1 MKIIISKDKNGK
13 QITKYKPEDGLIF
26 TVKDHCITYERR
38 WMNPKY
44 KKEAEYLLGFFVLIS
59 LQ

>member
-13 QITKYKPEDGLIF
+13 QITKYKSEDGLIF
-26 TVKDHCITYERR
+26 TVKEHCTTYERR

-44 KKEAEYLLGFFVLIS
+44 KKEKAE
-59 LQ
+59 

>member
-13 QITKYKPEDGLIF
+13 QITKYKSEDGLIF
-26 TVKDHCITYERR
+26 TVKDHCTTYECR

-44 KKEAEYLLGFFVLIS
+44 KKEAE
-59 LQ
+59 